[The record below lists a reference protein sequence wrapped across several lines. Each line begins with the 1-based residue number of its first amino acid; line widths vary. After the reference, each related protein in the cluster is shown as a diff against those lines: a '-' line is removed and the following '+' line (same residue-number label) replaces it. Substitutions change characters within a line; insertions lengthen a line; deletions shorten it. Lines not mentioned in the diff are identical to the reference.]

1 MAIQILVCS
10 SPIKTLDGVNMMEE
24 IAEWR
29 RLFGEGAI
37 KICFDWPDSALGT
50 IVDPQMLE
58 VERIKAI
65 HPAGMGVTQ
74 SFRDAMKKT
83 KWWSKYTSKV
93 MGGVETAIQSA
104 VEPTTFYMACLDG
117 GPISQVEQS
126 EMPSIC
132 RRVRKDLEELR
143 RAGIQRCEVKVKNF
157 ESRHEIYGML
167 KQLET
172 YTMLLRREIYGM
184 LKQLE
189 TYTMP
194 LRRLCLK
201 CESLDNLDE
210 QRRLDLDMMRILD
223 LDMRRIDL
231 ERRVDL
237 DDLKERACL
246 EGTYH
251 IAVQGGTH
259 LGRILLSCRSDGF
272 VDLHH
277 SDGGHGR
284 QQWTLIHVEGDIYNI
299 QVKGGTVCTA
309 KFLSCTRD
317 GKKVDLFQYD
327 DCSGRQQWR
336 IVPVYRNGKQTFY
349 HIEVN
354 RGVDTNRHLLSCTP
368 NGQVIDLFHRDDESG
383 RQKWQL
389 TPA

>member
-10 SPIKTLDGVNMMEE
+10 SPIKTLDGVNMIEE

-29 RLFGEGAI
+29 DEFGKSAI
-37 KICFDWPDSALGT
+37 KICFDWPDSALNST
-50 IVDPQMLE
+50 LVDPQQDE
-58 VERIKAI
+58 VERIKAK
-65 HPAGMGVTQ
+65 HPTRMGITQ

-157 ESRHEIYGML
+157 ESRHEIYCML
-167 KQLET
+167 DV
-172 YTMLLRREIYGM
+172 LRR
-184 LKQLE
+184 
-189 TYTMP
+189 
-194 LRRLCLK
+194 
-201 CESLDNLDE
+201 
-210 QRRLDLDMMRILD
+210 LD